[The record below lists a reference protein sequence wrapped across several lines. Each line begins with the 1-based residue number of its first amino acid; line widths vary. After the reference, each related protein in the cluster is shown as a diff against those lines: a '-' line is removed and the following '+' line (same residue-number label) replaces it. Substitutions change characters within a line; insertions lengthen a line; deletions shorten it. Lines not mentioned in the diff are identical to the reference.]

1 MLPAADPSYETE
13 RLRVLNALELMDSPA
28 EPFFERITRLAVR
41 TLGMPIAYIS
51 LVDDKRQWFKSQ
63 IGLDLVETSRESSFC
78 AHTVLAQQA
87 IFIEDTTLDE
97 RFKNHHLVK
106 GGKHIR
112 FYAGI
117 PITSIEGLAL
127 GALCVMDTTPRRL
140 EAEELEAL
148 NDLAALV
155 CHEVQLRE
163 TTLLARRHVKRS
175 KAVFETREA
184 RFRAIFER
192 AAVGI
197 SLVGRNDR
205 WIDINDALCRML
217 GYSRD
222 EIKKLTFWE
231 LIHPDDLAE
240 FKQLA
245 EGLITGKVDAIDLER
260 RALNKQGD
268 SIWVRLNVSRLEDQD
283 GNASSI
289 VAIVTDIHARK
300 EAEEA
305 LAALKEDLEQRVVLR
320 THELQRAN
328 EQLSQAMAHQLQSEQ
343 ALRRREAEL
352 SSVIEHAN
360 DAYVRVNELGIITA
374 WNRQAVETFGWT
386 VEEALGQ
393 PVSELIIP
401 PSMRE
406 AHLAGMARYLATRE
420 AKVLNQRLELPAIRR
435 DGSDVPIEIRLRALN
450 VEGQSFFSAFL
461 HDISERKAAEA
472 RREHEARHDALTGL
486 LNRRALLEILP
497 KAIAR
502 AERTRATLALLF
514 LDLDGFKAV
523 NDAQGHNAGDAL
535 LIEIAKRLQGSI
547 RKSDEAIRLGGD
559 EFTVILE
566 GLVDGVNDACRLAGQ
581 LLEKIQKPI
590 WLESYEAKVSAS
602 IGITLYIPG
611 SARTADDLI
620 NTADTAMYEAK
631 RAGKARYHLM

>member
-1 MLPAADPSYETE
+1 M
-13 RLRVLNALELMDSPA
+13 
-28 EPFFERITRLAVR
+28 
-41 TLGMPIAYIS
+41 
-51 LVDDKRQWFKSQ
+51 
-63 IGLDLVETSRESSFC
+63 
-78 AHTVLAQQA
+78 
-87 IFIEDTTLDE
+87 
-97 RFKNHHLVK
+97 
-106 GGKHIR
+106 
-112 FYAGI
+112 
-117 PITSIEGLAL
+117 
-127 GALCVMDTTPRRL
+127 
-140 EAEELEAL
+140 
-148 NDLAALV
+148 
-155 CHEVQLRE
+155 
-163 TTLLARRHVKRS
+163 
-175 KAVFETREA
+175 
-184 RFRAIFER
+184 
-192 AAVGI
+192 
-197 SLVGRNDR
+197 
-205 WIDINDALCRML
+205 
-217 GYSRD
+217 
-222 EIKKLTFWE
+222 
-231 LIHPDDLAE
+231 
-240 FKQLA
+240 
-245 EGLITGKVDAIDLER
+245 
-260 RALNKQGD
+260 
-268 SIWVRLNVSRLEDQD
+268 IWVRLNVSRLEDQN

-289 VAIVTDIHARK
+289 VTIVTDIHARK

-305 LAALKEDLEQRVVLR
+305 LAALREDLEQRVVLR
-320 THELQRAN
+320 TYELQRAN

>member
-1 MLPAADPSYETE
+1 MLPTTDLSYESE
-13 RLRVLNALELMDSPA
+13 RLRVLNALALMDSPA
-28 EPFFERITRLAVR
+28 EPFFDRITRLAVR
-41 TLGMPIAYIS
+41 TLGMPIAFIS

-63 IGLDLVETSRESSFC
+63 IGLDMVETSRESSFC
-78 AHTVLAQQA
+78 VHTVLAQKA
-87 IFIEDTTLDE
+87 VFVENTTLDE
-97 RFKNHHLVK
+97 RFKNHFLVT
-106 GGKHIR
+106 GSKHIR

-127 GALCVMDTTPRRL
+127 GALCVMDTAPRRL
-140 EAEELEAL
+140 ATEELEIL
-148 NDLAALV
+148 NDLAALI

-163 TTLLARRHVKRS
+163 TALLARSHVKRS

-197 SLVGRNDR
+197 SLVGKNDH

-260 RALNKQGD
+260 RALNKQGN
-268 SIWVRLNVSRLEDQD
+268 SIWVRLNVSRLEDQN

-289 VAIVTDIHARK
+289 VTIVTDIHARK

-305 LAALKEDLEQRVVLR
+305 LAALREDLEQRVVLR
-320 THELQRAN
+320 TYELQRAN

-360 DAYVRVNELGIITA
+360 DAYVRVDELGIITA

-420 AKVLNQRLELPAIRR
+420 AKVLNQRLELPALRR
-435 DGSDVPIEIRLRALN
+435 DGSDIPIEIRLRALN

-486 LNRRALLEILP
+486 LNRRALLEVLP

-502 AERTRATLALLF
+502 AERNRATLALLF

-590 WLESYEAKVSAS
+590 WLDSYEAKVSAS

>member
-28 EPFFERITRLAVR
+28 EPFFDRITRLAVR

-63 IGLDLVETSRESSFC
+63 IGLDIVETSRESSFC

-140 EAEELEAL
+140 EAEELEVL
-148 NDLAALV
+148 NDLTALV

-197 SLVGRNDR
+197 SLVGRSDR
-205 WIDINDALCRML
+205 WIDINDALCRIL
-217 GYSRD
+217 GYSR
-222 EIKKLTFWE
+222 EELQTLTFWE
-231 LIHPDDLAE
+231 LIHPDDLEE
-240 FKQLA
+240 FRQLA
-245 EGLITGKVDAIDLER
+245 EWLSTGRIDAIDLER
-260 RALNKQGD
+260 RALNKQGEPV
-268 SIWVRLNVSRLEDQD
+268 WVRLSVSRLEDHD

-289 VAIVTDIHARK
+289 VAIIIDVHARK

-328 EQLSQAMAHQLQSEQ
+328 EQLSQAMAHQLQSEH

-360 DAYVRVNELGIITA
+360 DAYVRIDEAGIVTA

-393 PVSELIIP
+393 PLSDMIIP
-401 PSMRE
+401 PALRE
-406 AHLAGMARYLATRE
+406 AHRVGMARYLSTGE

-435 DGSDVPIEIRLRALN
+435 DGSDIPVEVRIRALN

-461 HDISERKAAEA
+461 HDISERKVAEA
-472 RREHEARHDALTGL
+472 RREYEARHDALTGL
-486 LNRRALLEILP
+486 LNRRALMDVLP
-497 KAIAR
+497 KAITR
-502 AERTRATLALLF
+502 AERNKVDLALLF

-523 NDAQGHNAGDAL
+523 NDARGHDAGDAL
-535 LIEIAKRLQGSI
+535 LREIAKRLQEGV
-547 RKSDEAIRLGGD
+547 RKSDEVIRLGGD
-559 EFTVILE
+559 EFTVMLE
-566 GLVDGVNDACRLAGQ
+566 GLVDGASDACRLASL
-581 LLEKIQKPI
+581 LLEKIQAPI
-590 WLESYEAKVSAS
+590 WLGDYEARVSAS
-602 IGITLYIPG
+602 IGITLYTPG
-611 SARTADDLI
+611 SALSADDLI
-620 NTADTAMYEAK
+620 KTADTAMYEAK
-631 RAGKARYHLM
+631 RAGKARFHLM